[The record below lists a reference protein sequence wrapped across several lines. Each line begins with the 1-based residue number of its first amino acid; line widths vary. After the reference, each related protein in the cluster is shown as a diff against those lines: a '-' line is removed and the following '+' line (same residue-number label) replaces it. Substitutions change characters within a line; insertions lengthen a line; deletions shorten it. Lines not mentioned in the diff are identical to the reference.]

1 MKNLKIYITPKCKPV
16 VIASAATL
24 LSGSLLEAG
33 EPQEN
38 TDITG
43 NSKGFGGFYDFDDE
57 E

>member
-33 EPQEN
+33 EPQED